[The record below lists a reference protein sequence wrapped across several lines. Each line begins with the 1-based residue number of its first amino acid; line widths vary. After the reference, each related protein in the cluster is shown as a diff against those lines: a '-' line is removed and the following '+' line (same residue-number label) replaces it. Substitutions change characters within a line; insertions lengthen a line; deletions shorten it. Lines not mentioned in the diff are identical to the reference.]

1 MDETP
6 RLAQDELE
14 FEMYTFEGSI
24 EELLNKRA
32 EQDYVLAS
40 STQIGLF
47 TLFAFKK
54 RQSEA
59 R

>member
-14 FEMYTFEGSI
+14 FEIYTFEGSI
-24 EELLNKRA
+24 KELLNKRA
-32 EQDYVLAS
+32 EQNYVLVG

-47 TLFAFKK
+47 TIFAFKK